1 MAAVILA
8 IIAALEAVAIMWLII
23 RRREER
29 MDYVDLAASHVRIM
43 LQHKRDVAELRETI
57 NKQRRNTGKAE
68 M

>member
-29 MDYVDLAASHVRIM
+29 MDYVDLAASHVHLM
-43 LQHKRDVAELRETI
+43 LQHKRDVAELCETI
-57 NKQRRNTGKAE
+57 NRERRNTGKAE